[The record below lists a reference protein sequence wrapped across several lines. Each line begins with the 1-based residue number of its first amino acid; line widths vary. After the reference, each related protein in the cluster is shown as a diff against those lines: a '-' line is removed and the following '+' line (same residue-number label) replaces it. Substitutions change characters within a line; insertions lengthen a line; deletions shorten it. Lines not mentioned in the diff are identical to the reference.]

1 MSNQDLINLI
11 KNNRPKL
18 SEGSI
23 KTYVSM
29 ITNLYKQIH
38 GKEKDFDYSY
48 FLKNADEVIEHLKNK
63 EPKNRKTILSALVVV
78 CGDDNKKAC
87 QKYRELMMEDLIK
100 SNKQDEKQ
108 QKTQKE
114 ANNWISYDEVKE
126 VYNNLKKETSHLLSK
141 KDLNDDELQR
151 LQNYIILSLYIDIVP
166 RRLMDYSEMK
176 IRGDINKDEDNYLL
190 KNNKFVFN
198 KYKTSKFYGTQE
210 IVLPLKLKLLINK
223 WLKINTTDYLL
234 FDNKKQKLTPSK
246 LNQRLN
252 KIFNKN
258 IGASMLRHIYIS
270 DEVLADV
277 PSLEKLKKISTDM
290 SHTLNQQMLYKKN

>member
-1 MSNQDLINLI
+1 MEELKKVIMD
-11 KNNRPKL
+11 NRPKITE
-18 SEGSI
+18 SSI

-63 EPKNRKTILSALVVV
+63 EAKNRKTILSSLVVI
-78 CGDDNKKAC
+78 CGDDNKKVC
-87 QKYRELMMEDLIK
+87 QKYRELMMADAIK
-100 SNKQDEKQ
+100 ANKEHEKQ
-108 QKTQKE
+108 KKTEKQ
-114 ANNWISYDEVKE
+114 ADNWISYDEVKK
-126 VYNNLKKETSHLLSK
+126 VYSNLKKEVSPLLLSK

-151 LQNYIILSLYIDIVP
+151 IQNYIILSLYTDIAP
-166 RRLMDYSEMK
+166 RRLMDYTEMK

-190 KNNKFVFN
+190 KNKFVFN
-198 KYKTSKFYGTQE
+198 KYKTSKFYGTQQ
-210 IVLPLKLKLLINK
+210 IDIPLKLKLLINK
-223 WLKINTTDYLL
+223 WLKINTTDFLL
-234 FDNKKQKLTPSK
+234 FDNKQQKLTPSK

-270 DEVLADV
+270 DEVLKDTPA
-277 PSLEKLKKISTDM
+277 LEKLKKISEDM
-290 SHTLNQQMLYKKN
+290 GHNLTQQMLYKKN